1 MKMVLVKNVE
11 NVEKAA
17 NCHGD
22 KVEMVG
28 PFRPMN
34 IFIGTH
40 AERME
45 VLRKRS
51 PMSRNDEQEAE
62 ESVARGSIDRSTI
75 NRVTL
80 VGYGTGRSV
89 RYRDIIVRSV
99 TRLLRFY
106 A

>member
-34 IFIGTH
+34 IFIGTY
-40 AERME
+40 AECME
-45 VLRKRS
+45 ILRKGRRC
-51 PMSRNDEQEAE
+51 PGTMNRRPRNW
-62 ESVARGSIDRSTI
+62 SHVVPLTDRPL
-75 NRVTL
+75 N
-80 VGYGTGRSV
+80 
-89 RYRDIIVRSV
+89 
-99 TRLLRFY
+99 

>member
-62 ESVARGSIDRSTI
+62 ELVARGSFDRSTT
-75 NRVTL
+75 NRVTF

-89 RYRDIIVRSV
+89 RYRDIVVRLA